1 MATTYKTP
9 GVYINEVSTL
19 PASVAQVETA
29 IPAFIG
35 YTEMATDSD
44 GSSLT
49 DVPKR
54 ITSLVEYRQYFGG
67 AADPIGTFGSGTS
80 TKPTVILDAANGY
93 AVSSLKLTDKYHMFN
108 SMQAYF
114 ANGGGPCYIVSVG
127 DYNYTRANATVK
139 TDLEGGIGA
148 VEPEDEVTLIVA
160 PDATVLSASN
170 LGAVQQKILMQC
182 NKLQDR
188 FGVFDLKENASSS
201 DVGEGDF
208 RTNIGTQYLKYGAA
222 YGPWLETTFVYD
234 LQFSDLQ
241 IEEKAAPGVADVSM
255 LDATAVGNITQAVSD
270 LAAIQAVI
278 DLDYLDQYDGEAS
291 TGKPDL
297 QTKTGYLHTL
307 TSTMRSFLDTLGD
320 DDIITSVAGK
330 VKKNTDLSAI
340 IRQARAYDEAYPS
353 SPPLGVFL
361 DNDFDGTDITTFPTG
376 LAAVDFDYDLTTDIT
391 ADGTVYG
398 PAGTAAE
405 RVASATPFFRALLV
419 DALAILDDIKS
430 EAQRVIRL
438 LETALVSSDSIYAGV
453 KQAIA
458 AQGIILPPS
467 GVMVGVYASTDATR
481 GVWKAPANI
490 SVSNVVRPTIKV
502 DNQTQESLN
511 IDSTGKSVNIIR
523 SFTGKG
529 VLVWGARTLAG
540 NDNEW
545 RYVPVR
551 RLFITAEEAIKKATE
566 FVVFEPND
574 ANTWLRTRTMIEN
587 YLTGLWRQ
595 GALAGAKPSEAFF
608 VNVGLGET
616 MTAQDILEGK
626 MIVEIGM
633 AAVRPAEFIIL
644 RFSHKLQES

>member
-1 MATTYKTP
+1 
-9 GVYINEVSTL
+9 
-19 PASVAQVETA
+19 
-29 IPAFIG
+29 
-35 YTEMATDSD
+35 
-44 GSSLT
+44 
-49 DVPKR
+49 
-54 ITSLVEYRQYFGG
+54 
-67 AADPIGTFGSGTS
+67 
-80 TKPTVILDAANGY
+80 
-93 AVSSLKLTDKYHMFN
+93 
-108 SMQAYF
+108 
-114 ANGGGPCYIVSVG
+114 
-127 DYNYTRANATVK
+127 
-139 TDLEGGIGA
+139 
-148 VEPEDEVTLIVA
+148 
-160 PDATVLSASN
+160 
-170 LGAVQQKILMQC
+170 
-182 NKLQDR
+182 
-188 FGVFDLKENASSS
+188 
-201 DVGEGDF
+201 
-208 RTNIGTQYLKYGAA
+208 
-222 YGPWLETTFVYD
+222 
-234 LQFSDLQ
+234 
-241 IEEKAAPGVADVSM
+241 
-255 LDATAVGNITQAVSD
+255 
-270 LAAIQAVI
+270 
-278 DLDYLDQYDGEAS
+278 
-291 TGKPDL
+291 
-297 QTKTGYLHTL
+297 
-307 TSTMRSFLDTLGD
+307 MRSFLDTLGD